1 MQSTNSRK
9 KQLTIISAIFGAI
22 VVVLII
28 VAIVMQLS
36 PKNEYGDGLRIQNF
50 NEKVKN
56 VSTTMRSGV
65 EATLY
70 NVVKKNVSKDTNLLK
85 VDDAYIRD
93 DSNKQ
98 DYNKPSD
105 IYTGNFIVDIESI
118 KQSYYVQYTYVK
130 GEDSSEGLTTRVVI
144 SCVEDKDLK
153 YGAFKCAD
161 FVEEQAGKNDSII
174 QYLPFSNF
182 SFYIAADTT
191 AGEDNLILKVE
202 LRIPQSD
209 LKGGLAA
216 DQAAVSLYKNEVT
229 TWLKS
234 KNLNPTDYTFEYN
247 YTDNGEF
254 IEPPHLDKL
263 STD

>member
-1 MQSTNSRK
+1 MQPTYSRK
-9 KQLTIISAIFGAI
+9 KQLTIIGVIFSAI

-28 VAIVMQLS
+28 IAIVMQLS
-36 PKNEYGDGLRIQNF
+36 PKNVYGDGLRIQNF
-50 NEKVKN
+50 DQKVKN
-56 VSTTMRSGV
+56 VSTIMRSGV

-70 NVVKKNVSKDTNLLK
+70 NVVKKNVPNDTDLLK

-98 DYNKPSD
+98 NYDKPSD

-118 KQSYYVQYTYVK
+118 KQSYYVQYTYVED
-130 GEDSSEGLTTRVVI
+130 EDSAEGLTTRVVI

-161 FVEEQAGKNDSII
+161 FVKEQASENDSII

-182 SFYIAADTT
+182 SFRIAADTT
-191 AGEDNLILKVE
+191 AGDDNLILIVE

-209 LKGGLAA
+209 LRGDLAS
-216 DQAAVSLYKNEVT
+216 DQATVALYKNEVAI
-229 TWLKS
+229 WLKS
-234 KNLNPTDYTFEYN
+234 KNFDPADYTFKYD
-247 YTDNGEF
+247 YTDNGEY
-254 IEPPHLDKL
+254 IEPPHLDEL
-263 STD
+263 NNN